1 MKDLEN
7 RNGLIAAQD
16 ITISNIFEES
26 LHGSFEGYC
35 SRDAQKNLSVD
46 INNVLRDRGVGVFEA
61 GTGTGKTLSYLVPA
75 FLYKNQVLLSTGTK
89 NLQDQLFFKDI
100 PRLANLFPSKRISI
114 LKGRANYLCIQ
125 RFKQNSEL
133 GSIYQ
138 INPSKAQEIES
149 WRHRTKS
156 GDLTEIIDPESHK
169 DLEPLVSSTAEN
181 CGGTDCNFYSECYLY
196 KAREIA
202 SKSDI
207 VIVNHYL
214 LFSHLFMSEEHV
226 RNILPDVSAYIID
239 EAHKIPLIARKFI
252 GDVISSQKLREL
264 VKDISKEKGFLGNDD
279 QNMISLV
286 NSLDQTILSLEA
298 EFDSKKP
305 VRNFENFLAYAKP
318 FLVRLENDL
327 SRLESRLSLLCE
339 QSDAFRQIL
348 KRVRSAAETSTLFLD
363 EDSESEEYAYWTES
377 RDKAFSFHRAPVLF
391 ANRLKSV
398 IEESKSPWVFTSAT
412 LTIGQSFEYFLEE
425 TGIQTDMKK
434 VYPSPFDFDSAVRGL
449 VMPDLPWPGSDQH
462 TIALANGCMEILK
475 ENSGRAFFLFTS
487 HRAMRV
493 AAEILRDHEK
503 PIFVQGEGSKLSLI
517 EGFKKNKRS
526 ILMGTDSFWEGID
539 VSGLGLTLL
548 IIDKLPFPV
557 PDDPILKRKSRMV
570 SERGGNPF
578 LEIYLPKAV
587 LSLKQG
593 FGRLI
598 RSENDR
604 GLFVLGDP
612 RMATKSYRGYIKKN
626 LPFQVWIES
635 FDEARSW
642 LNRMERK

>member
-7 RNGLIAAQD
+7 RNELIEAQD
-16 ITISNIFEES
+16 ITISNIFDKS
-26 LHGSFEGYC
+26 LQGSLEGYY
-35 SRDAQKNLSVD
+35 SRDAQKNLSAD
-46 INNVLRDRGVGVFEA
+46 INKVLRDRGVGVFEA

-75 FLYKNQVLLSTGTK
+75 FLHKNQVLLSTGTK

-100 PRLANLFPSKRISI
+100 PLLAALFPKKRISL
-114 LKGRANYLCIQ
+114 LKGRSNYLCIQ

-133 GSIYQ
+133 GSIDQ
-138 INPSKAQEIES
+138 VSPFKAHEIES
-149 WRHRTKS
+149 WRQRTKS
-156 GDLTEIIDPESHK
+156 GDLTEIIDSESLK
-169 DLEPLVSSTAEN
+169 DLEPLVSSTAES
-181 CGGTDCNFYSECYLY
+181 CLGTDCEFYNECYLY
-196 KAREIA
+196 KARENA

-214 LFSHLFMSEEHV
+214 LFSHLFLDEEHV

-252 GDVISSQKLREL
+252 GDIVSSQKIRDLAR
-264 VKDISKEKGFLGNDD
+264 DISKEQDLLGNDD
-279 QNMISLV
+279 QVMVNLVDSLE
-286 NSLDQTILSLEA
+286 QTILFLETEFYSKTPVKNLESL
-298 EFDSKKP
+298 
-305 VRNFENFLAYAKP
+305 LTIKP
-318 FLVRLENDL
+318 FLLRLENDL

-339 QSDAFRQIL
+339 RSDAFRQIL
-348 KRVRSAAETSTLFLD
+348 KRVRSAVETCALFLD
-363 EDSESEEYAYWTES
+363 DDHESEEYAYWVES
-377 RDKAFSFHRAPVLF
+377 KGKAFSFHRAPVLF
-391 ANRLKSV
+391 SDRLKSV
-398 IEESKSPWVFTSAT
+398 IEESKSAWVFTSAT
-412 LTIGQSFEYFLEE
+412 LTIEQSFEYFLEE
-425 TGIQTDMKK
+425 TGIQADIER

-449 VMPDLPWPGSDQH
+449 VMPNLPWPGNDQH

-475 ENSGRAFFLFTS
+475 ANSGRAFFLFTS

-493 AAEILRDHEK
+493 AAEILRDQKK
-503 PIFVQGEGSKLSLI
+503 PIFVQGEDSKFSLI
-517 EGFKKNKRS
+517 EGFKENKGS

-539 VSGLGLTLL
+539 VRGLDLTLL

-557 PDDPILKRKSRMV
+557 PDDPILKQKSRMI

-578 LEIYLPKAV
+578 LEIFLPKAM

-612 RMATKSYRGYIKKN
+612 RMITKSYRGYIKKN
-626 LPFQVWIES
+626 LPFRFWIES
-635 FDEARSW
+635 FDEASSW
-642 LNRMERK
+642 LKRG

>member
-7 RNGLIAAQD
+7 RNELIEAQD
-16 ITISNIFEES
+16 ITISNIFDKS
-26 LHGSFEGYC
+26 LQGSLKGYC
-35 SRDAQKNLSVD
+35 SREAQKNLSVD
-46 INNVLRDRGVGVFEA
+46 IHNVLRGRGVGVFEA

-75 FLYKNQVLLSTGTK
+75 FLHENQVLLSTGTK

-100 PRLANLFPSKRISI
+100 PLLANLFPRKRISI
-114 LKGRANYLCIQ
+114 LKGRSNYLCIQ
-125 RFKQNSEL
+125 RFTQNSEL
-133 GSIYQ
+133 GSIDQ

-149 WRHRTKS
+149 WRHRTSS
-156 GDLTEIIDPESHK
+156 GDLTEIMDTEIQK

-181 CGGTDCNFYSECYLY
+181 CLGTDCNFYNECYLY

-214 LFSHLFMSEEHV
+214 LFSHLFMNEEHV

-239 EAHKIPLIARKFI
+239 EAHKIPVIVRKFI
-252 GDVISSQKLREL
+252 GDIISSQKLREL
-264 VKDISKEKGFLGNDD
+264 VKDISREQVSVGHDD
-279 QNMISLV
+279 QNMINLV
-286 NSLDQTILSLEA
+286 NSLEQTILYIEA

-305 VRNFENFLAYAKP
+305 VKNFENFLTYAKP
-318 FLVRLENDL
+318 FLLRLENDL
-327 SRLESRLSLLCE
+327 IRLESRLKLLCE
-339 QSDAFRQIL
+339 RSDGFRQIL
-348 KRVRSAAETSTLFLD
+348 KRVRSAAEASMLFLD
-363 EDSESEEYAYWTES
+363 EDHESDEYAYWVES
-377 RDKAFSFHRAPVLF
+377 KGKTFSFHRAPVLF

-425 TGIQTDMKK
+425 TGIQTDMEK

-449 VMPDLPWPGSDQH
+449 VMPNLPWPGSDQH
-462 TIALANGCMEILK
+462 TIALTKGCIKILK
-475 ENSGRAFFLFTS
+475 ENAGRTFFLFTS
-487 HRAMRV
+487 YRAMRV
-493 AAEILRDHEK
+493 AAEILRDQKK
-503 PIFVQGEGSKLSLI
+503 PIFVQGEDSKLGLI
-517 EGFKKNKRS
+517 AGFKENKGS

-539 VSGLGLTLL
+539 VSGLDLTLL

-557 PDDPILKRKSRMV
+557 PDDPILKQKSRMI

-578 LEIYLPKAV
+578 LEISLPKAM

-598 RSENDR
+598 RSEKDR

-626 LPFQVWIES
+626 LPFRVWIDS
-635 FDEARSW
+635 FDEASSW
-642 LNRMERK
+642 LNRMELK